1 MPALSNNTLQLLST
15 IVIVIFAF
23 TVIFVR
29 LHAAK
34 KPTSSKKI
42 LIPPFGMMTGF
53 FMFVFPFMRIPFSY
67 AIIAFLFG
75 CIFSLPLIISSK
87 MERVDRH
94 VYLRRSPAFII
105 VLLVLLILRLALHTY
120 IESFV
125 TIPQTGSIFFI
136 LAFGMLLPWR
146 IVMFIRYRKFLN
158 ESDTSLQS
166 VTES

>member
-1 MPALSNNTLQLLST
+1 MPAFSNATLQLLST
-15 IVIVIFAF
+15 LVIVIFALM
-23 TVIFVR
+23 VIFVR

-34 KPTSSKKI
+34 KPTSARKI
-42 LIPPFGMMTGF
+42 LIPPLGMTTGF
-53 FMFVFPFMRIPFSY
+53 LMFAFPFMRIPLTY

-75 CIFSLPLIISSK
+75 CLFSIPLIASSK
-87 MERVDRH
+87 MERIDGQ

-120 IESFV
+120 IESYV
-125 TIPQTGSIFFI
+125 TIPQTGSLFFI

-146 IVMFIRYRKFLN
+146 VLMYQRYRKFVN
-158 ESDTSLQS
+158 QSDSTLRS

>member
-1 MPALSNNTLQLLST
+1 MPTFSEDTLQLLST
-15 IVIVIFAF
+15 IAIIIFAV

-42 LIPPFGMMTGF
+42 LIPPLGMVTGF
-53 FMFVFPFMRIPFSY
+53 FMFIFPFMRIPFSY
-67 AIIAFLFG
+67 AVVAFLFG
-75 CIFSLPLIISSK
+75 CIFSIPLIISSK
-87 MERVDRH
+87 MERVNED

-105 VLLVLLILRLALHTY
+105 VLIVLLIIRLALHTY
-120 IESFV
+120 IESYV
-125 TIPQTGSIFFI
+125 TIAQTGSIFFI

-146 IVMFIRYRKFLN
+146 IIMFLKYRKFLHETN
-158 ESDTSLQS
+158 SPMRS